1 MLEKNK
7 AIGDAKSTPADRARI
22 AWTVLGVTM
31 VLCASWMGV
40 ARGGYFTEVWAPAT
54 LLFGVLAFLA
64 ALAGVLRV
72 PRSRWSIAAV
82 ALFAAYAAW
91 SLASVWW
98 APNRGDAWAGAG
110 LTLMYVF
117 VFVLTIGFV
126 GRGAKRRWILTASAL
141 GPALVAAFTLSTLTS
156 RSNSL
161 FDANIPSNV
170 GRLSGTIGYY
180 NAEAAFLL
188 VPLWAAV
195 YVAGSRRI
203 HPIVRGAV
211 LAGTILSVAVAIM
224 AQSRGAMLAFALSLP
239 VFFLL
244 SGQRLR
250 GLFALAPVALFL
262 LVSFPDLNGVYVA
275 FSQDGPPPAL
285 DSVAG
290 RVWLAAA
297 AAGLYGLAW
306 GLIDARWHPSKTLA
320 RVVGGVALAAIVACL
335 AVSTVAFVNTVGSPL
350 AWTEQKWEAFKANDT
365 SGQEQSRYLSAS
377 GSGRYDL
384 WQVAWQDFVSHP
396 VLGVGTHN
404 YEATYY
410 KLREST
416 AGWVRQPHSLPLEV
430 LAERGIV
437 GGLLFFGALGACLA
451 AGLRSRL
458 GHLGPEGR
466 TQAGAMI
473 ACVAYW
479 FVHSSAEW
487 FWQIPAVTIP
497 AVVYL
502 AILAAPWWR
511 PETGAMRWPARAGL
525 AAAVVLTIAAVAP
538 LYASQLYL
546 DGSEATSN
554 PWLAIQQVER
564 AQTFNPVDPR
574 LSQREAEL
582 RTQIGDWPRAI
593 DAYER
598 AIRLNP
604 EHYAPRFL
612 LARFYESH
620 GEPERALTL
629 YKEASD
635 LNPLD
640 SEVRAREEA
649 LEGD

>member
-1 MLEKNK
+1 MHDENK
-7 AIGDAKSTPADRARI
+7 ARDDAKELPAARARLV
-22 AWTVLGVTM
+22 WTGLGVTL
-31 VLCASWMGV
+31 VLCASWMG
-40 ARGGYFTEVWAPAT
+40 AASGGYFTEVWAPAT
-54 LLFGVLAFLA
+54 LSLGVLAFLA

-72 PRSRWSIAAV
+72 PRSRLSIAAV
-82 ALFAAYAAW
+82 ALFTAYAAW

-98 APNRGDAWAGAG
+98 APNRGDAWTGAG
-110 LTLMYVF
+110 LTLMYVL
-117 VFVLTIGFV
+117 VFVLTIAFV
-126 GRGAKRRWILTASAL
+126 GRGARRRWILTASAV
-141 GPALVAAFTLSTLTS
+141 GPALVAAFTLSSLTT
-156 RSNSL
+156 RSGSL

-170 GRLSGTIGYY
+170 GRLSGTVGYY

-195 YVAGSRRI
+195 YAAGSRRI
-203 HPIVRGAV
+203 HPIVRGVV
-211 LAGTILSVAVAIM
+211 LAGTIVSVAVAVM
-224 AQSRGAMLAFALSLP
+224 AQSRGAMLALALSLP
-239 VFFLL
+239 VFFVL

-250 GLFALAPVALFL
+250 GLLALVPVALFL

-275 FSQDGPPPAL
+275 LTQDGPPPAL
-285 DSVAG
+285 DQVVG

-297 AAGLYGLAW
+297 ATGLYGLAW
-306 GLIDARWHPSKTLA
+306 GLIDAWWEPPRSLV
-320 RVVGGVALAAIVACL
+320 RIVGGVALAAVIVSI
-335 AVSTVAFVNTVGSPL
+335 AVSTVTFTNTVGSPL
-350 AWTEQKWEAFKANDT
+350 AWTEQKWEAFKANDA

-384 WQVAWQDFVSHP
+384 WQVAWRDFASNP

-416 AGWVRQPHSLPLEV
+416 VGWVRQPHSLPLEIV
-430 LAERGIV
+430 AERGIV

-458 GHLGPEGR
+458 GRLGSEGR
-466 TQAGAMI
+466 TQAGAMM

-487 FWQIPAVTIP
+487 FWQIPAVTLP

-502 AILAAPWWR
+502 AVLATPWWR
-511 PETGAMRWPARAGL
+511 PETGLLRWPARAGL
-525 AAAVVLTIAAVAP
+525 AAAAVLAFVAVAP

-546 DGSEATSN
+546 DRSEAASN

-564 AQTFNPVDPR
+564 AQTVNPVDPR
-574 LSQREAEL
+574 LPQREAEL
-582 RTQIGDWPRAI
+582 RTQIGDWPRAV

-598 AIRLNP
+598 AISLNP

-629 YKEASD
+629 YREASN

-640 SEVRAREEA
+640 SEVRAHEKA
-649 LEGD
+649 LESD